1 MKFKMNRIA
10 LRTETALAAL
20 PVPFISPIVGV
31 SGLRVKVE
39 TDKLILAGTDCSFSV
54 QKTIHPTPENGLII
68 ESSGEFILEARF
80 INNILKHGEGET
92 VSFEMSDNSQCV
104 HVECGKAKFDLNT
117 FAESVNIDF
126 YPIKMGT
133 RFTTDSE
140 GLQKC
145 FNATSSALPNNPNV
159 RHVLLGIHI
168 KVDGKNLI
176 FEASDGFCLSR
187 AIAKATVEQ
196 MGAHP
201 DVILPRKP
209 AMMLSRLIGNK
220 ADVKCAFNSN
230 KIQLKYSENEVDT
243 IIESSLIAG
252 DYPTIG
258 NVIPQKTD
266 KSLTISSEILWN
278 ALDKVT
284 IVEEVGKSLELFM
297 NIGKD
302 EILLEATN
310 LNVGSTQQ
318 NIKGDNYDYSGNG
331 NLEFYANMKYI
342 KMAMKALNCETIQI
356 SSDGA
361 PKPVKIQEKNKDD
374 VIIIVIPLRKV

>member
-10 LRTETALAAL
+10 MRKEAVLAAL
-20 PVPFISPIVGV
+20 PVPFISPIVGL
-31 SGLRVKVE
+31 SGLRIKVE

-54 QKTIHPTPENGLII
+54 QKTIRPTTENGLLV
-68 ESSGEFILEARF
+68 ESPGEFILEARF
-80 INNILKHGEGET
+80 INNILKHGEGE
-92 VSFEMSDNSQCV
+92 VISFEMDDNSNCV
-104 HVECGKAKFDLNT
+104 RVECGKAKFNLNT
-117 FAESVNIDF
+117 FVESVNVDF
-126 YPIKMGT
+126 YPIKTGT
-133 RFTTDSE
+133 HFTTSSE

-145 FNATSSALPNNPNV
+145 FNATSHALPNNPNV

-168 KVDGKNLI
+168 KLDEEELI

-187 AIAKATVEQ
+187 AVTKAAVEQ

-209 AMMLSRLIGNK
+209 AMMLSRLIGGK
-220 ADVKCAFNSN
+220 ANVKCAFNSN

-284 IVEEVGKSLELFM
+284 IVEETGKVLELFM

-318 NIKGDNYDYSGNG
+318 DIKGDNYEYSGNG

-356 SSDGA
+356 SSDGV
-361 PKPVKIQEKNKDD
+361 PKPVKIQEKDNDD

>member
-10 LRTETALAAL
+10 LRTETVLAAL

-39 TDKLILAGTDCSFSV
+39 ADKLILAGTDCSFSV
-54 QKTIHPTPENGLII
+54 QKTIHPTTENGLVI

-92 VSFEMSDNSQCV
+92 VSFEMSENSQCV
-104 HVECGKAKFDLNT
+104 HIECGKARFDLNT

-126 YPIKMGT
+126 YPIKTGT
-133 RFTTDSE
+133 HFTTSSE

-145 FNATSSALPNNPNV
+145 FNATSPALPNNPNV

-168 KVDGKNLI
+168 KVDGENLI

-220 ADVKCAFNSN
+220 ADVKCSFNSN

-258 NVIPQKTD
+258 NVIPQKPD

-284 IVEEVGKSLELFM
+284 IVEEAGKTLELFM

-318 NIKGDNYDYSGNG
+318 NIKSDNYDYSGN
-331 NLEFYANMKYI
+331 
-342 KMAMKALNCETIQI
+342 ALNSIDKRQ
-356 SSDGA
+356 
-361 PKPVKIQEKNKDD
+361 K
-374 VIIIVIPLRKV
+374 

>member
-10 LRTETALAAL
+10 LRTETVLAAL

-39 TDKLILAGTDCSFSV
+39 ADKLMLAGTDCSFSV
-54 QKTIHPTPENGLII
+54 QKTIHPTAENGLVI

-92 VSFEMSDNSQCV
+92 VSFEMSENSQCV
-104 HVECGKAKFDLNT
+104 HIECGKARFDLNT

-126 YPIKMGT
+126 YPIKTGT
-133 RFTTDSE
+133 HFTTSSE

-145 FNATSSALPNNPNV
+145 FNATSPALPNNPNV

-168 KVDGKNLI
+168 KVDEEKLI
-176 FEASDGFCLSR
+176 FEASDGFCLSK

-220 ADVKCAFNSN
+220 ADVKCVFNSN

-284 IVEEVGKSLELFM
+284 IVEEAGKSLELFM

-318 NIKGDNYDYSGNG
+318 NIKGDNYDYFGNG
-331 NLEFYANMKYI
+331 NLGFYANMKYI